1 MSSSHT
7 PSPESPPSAVETR
20 VALVTGASGG
30 LGRACCAA
38 LAARGD
44 HVVVVDLDADAAA
57 ELAADLRREGGSAE
71 GIGADVASRTD
82 VERAITRVVEERGR
96 IDVVVN
102 LAGIIR
108 NQVLAKI
115 ADEDFDALMDVHVK
129 GTLNT
134 MRAAV
139 PLMRAAGY
147 GRIVNTSSIAFNG
160 AIAGVAYGAAKGAI
174 VGMTRSAA
182 MESAKNGVTVNC
194 IAPGLVNAGVFLTV
208 PEDYQQEQIAK
219 IPAKR
224 MGEPSEIAACVAFL
238 TSPDASYVTGQTLAI
253 CGGLSLGF

>member
-1 MSSSHT
+1 MHGNRT
-7 PSPESPPSAVETR
+7 LFDIDGR
-20 VALVTGASGG
+20 VALVTGGTGG
-30 LGRACCAA
+30 LGRACAAA

-44 HVVVVDLDADAAA
+44 HVVVADLDGAAA
-57 ELAADLRREGGSAE
+57 STVAEDLRRDGGSAQ
-71 GIGADVASRTD
+71 GIGLDVSSRADVD
-82 VERAITRVVEERGR
+82 GAIEQIVAEHDR

-108 NQVLAKI
+108 NQVLGKI
-115 ADEDFDALMDVHVK
+115 EDRDFDALIDVHVK

-139 PLMRAAGY
+139 PRMRAAGY

-160 AIAGVAYGAAKGAI
+160 AIAGVSYGAAKGAI

-182 MESAKNGVTVNC
+182 MESAKYGVTINC
-194 IAPGLVNAGVFLTV
+194 VAPGLVNAGVFLTV
-208 PEDYQQEQIAK
+208 PDDYQQQQIAK
-219 IPAKR
+219 IPAQR
-224 MGEPSEIAACVAFL
+224 TAEPSEIAACVAFL
-238 TSPDASYVTGQTLAI
+238 SSPDASYVTGQTLTI

>member
-1 MSSSHT
+1 MSSSQT
-7 PSPESPPSAVETR
+7 PFPEPTSSASESR
-20 VALVTGASGG
+20 VALVTGATGG
-30 LGRACCAA
+30 LGRACSAA

-44 HVVVVDLDADAAA
+44 HVVVVDLDGEAADRVAA
-57 ELAADLRREGGSAE
+57 ELQGAGGSAQ
-71 GIGADVASRTD
+71 GIGADVTSRTD
-82 VERAITRVVEERGR
+82 VERVIAQVVERHGR
-96 IDVVVN
+96 IDVLVN

-108 NQVLAKI
+108 NQTLPKVT
-115 ADEDFDALMDVHVK
+115 DEDFDALMGVHVK

-139 PLMRAAGY
+139 PLMREAGY
-147 GRIVNTSSIAFNG
+147 GRIVNTSSIALNG
-160 AIAGVAYGAAKGAI
+160 AIAGVSYGAAKGAI

-182 MESAKNGVTVNC
+182 MESAKHGITINC
-194 IAPGLVNAGVFLTV
+194 VAPGLVNAGVFLTV

-224 MGEPSEIAACVAFL
+224 TGEPSEIAACVAFL
-238 TSPDASYVTGQTLAI
+238 TSPDASYVTGQTLTI

>member
-1 MSSSHT
+1 MSQPQT
-7 PSPESPPSAVETR
+7 PPAEPPSPAPGPR
-20 VALVTGASGG
+20 VAFVTGASGG

-44 HVVVVDLDADAAA
+44 HVVVVDLDGAAADAVAG
-57 ELAADLRREGGSAE
+57 DLRRDGGAAR
-71 GIGADVASRTD
+71 GLGLDVASRSD
-82 VERAITRVVEERGR
+82 VERAIDQVVAEHGR

-108 NQVLAKI
+108 NQTLGKI
-115 ADEDFDALMDVHVK
+115 EDADFDALMDVHVK

-147 GRIVNTSSIAFNG
+147 GRVVNTSSIALNG
-160 AIAGVAYGAAKGAI
+160 AIAGVGYGAAKGAI

-194 IAPGLVNAGVFLTV
+194 VAPGLVNAGVFLTV
-208 PEDYQQEQIAK
+208 PEDYQQQQIAK

-224 MGEPSEIAACVAFL
+224 MGEPSEIASCVAFL
-238 TSPDASYVTGQTLAI
+238 TSPDASYVTGQTLTI

>member
-1 MSSSHT
+1 MSPSQTS
-7 PSPESPPSAVETR
+7 SPESTSPATEAR

-44 HVVVVDLDADAAA
+44 HVVVVDLDGEAAAGVAA
-57 ELAADLRREGGSAE
+57 ELQRDGGSAQ
-71 GIGADVASRTD
+71 GIAVDVTSRAD
-82 VERAITRVVEERGR
+82 VERAIADVVAQHGR

-108 NQVLAKI
+108 NQTLPKVT
-115 ADEDFDALMDVHVK
+115 DEDFDALMDVHVK

-134 MRAAV
+134 MRAVV
-139 PLMRAAGY
+139 PLMRDAGY

-160 AIAGVAYGAAKGAI
+160 AIAGVSYGAAKGAI

-182 MESAKNGVTVNC
+182 MESARHGITINC
-194 IAPGLVNAGVFLTV
+194 VAPGLVNAGVFLTV
-208 PEDYQQEQIAK
+208 PDDYQQEQIAK

-224 MGEPSEIAACVAFL
+224 TGEPSEIAACVAFL
-238 TSPDASYVTGQTLAI
+238 TSPDASYVTGQTLTI